1 METQRKNAL
10 DCQTR
15 AKISTSRSLFSR
27 HTIRIQG
34 FPGPTRTLKSF
45 TRSPESCEHK
55 VQDFI
60 YYQCISWGFDVLIR
74 VQDGL
79 WKRMG
84 QAEKVQENCIR
95 KWRWI
100 GERIENTN
108 RNPQGK
114 RSGGRPRGKW
124 RGNVKNDM
132 KILQLSENIMERQA
146 EVRDC

>member
-1 METQRKNAL
+1 
-10 DCQTR
+10 
-15 AKISTSRSLFSR
+15 
-27 HTIRIQG
+27 
-34 FPGPTRTLKSF
+34 
-45 TRSPESCEHK
+45 
-55 VQDFI
+55 
-60 YYQCISWGFDVLIR
+60 
-74 VQDGL
+74 
-79 WKRMG
+79 MG